1 MVRFW
6 QTALRLSL
14 LIAMV
19 ASAPLLTG
27 CSKKETRKPV
37 FVVTGKVTYNSSPIE
52 NATIVFHPIGEEGP
66 NAVKSRG
73 KTDAQGNFKLTTYD
87 TNDGAPAGEYQV
99 TVEQWL
105 AGRPDEGPSNRLPAY
120 LSKPE
125 SSGLKA
131 TVNKAPTEVP
141 TFEIKQ

>member
-1 MVRFW
+1 MTRFSKILLVL
-6 QTALRLSL
+6 AL
-14 LIAMV
+14 V
-19 ASAPLLTG
+19 TSAPLFTG

-52 NATIVFHPIGEEGP
+52 NATVVFHPVGDDTL
-66 NAVKSRG
+66 KSRG

-87 TNDGAPAGEYQV
+87 TDDGAPAGEYRV
-99 TVEQWL
+99 TVELWL
-105 AGRPDEGPSNRLPAY
+105 AGRPDEGPSNRLPAIY
-120 LSKPE
+120 AKPE

-131 TVNKAPTEVP
+131 TVNKAPTEIP